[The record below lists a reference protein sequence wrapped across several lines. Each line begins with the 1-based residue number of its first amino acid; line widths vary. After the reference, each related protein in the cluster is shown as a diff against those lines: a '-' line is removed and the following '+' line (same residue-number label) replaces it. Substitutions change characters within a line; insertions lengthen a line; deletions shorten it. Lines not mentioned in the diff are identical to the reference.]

1 LSLIST
7 GTDPIISLIGRSEN
21 RKPVVGE
28 LVVVNSHTRGSLLV
42 VSIGVV
48 LFAVATLHHATEVTA
63 LESSLGPLLAFLI
76 DGIPALGIIYGGFYL
91 ASTDFE
97 VADQWVVGLW
107 CVAGA
112 MLFAGTMSATV
123 LVRAFENRAISEP
136 LFSLLVSA
144 EAGAIAG
151 FVAGFYNARA
161 RADARRAQRVTGGL
175 RVVNSAI
182 RHDLRNDLNTI
193 QIYAELVERDT
204 DETEYPTVI
213 RRKTEEAAERI
224 DDLDALGKAVTGDA
238 SLETVDI
245 VSLVEEIVAS
255 TEETY
260 DHAIETDM
268 PESVEVIANQALRS
282 VVDNLLENAVEHTD
296 ANPQIEVAVESTD
309 ETVRLSVSDD
319 GPGISED
326 ATQTIFDYRPDSTG
340 GGGLFLVK
348 TLVSEYG
355 GDVWVE
361 DSSSGGATFV
371 VELQRFE
378 EGSLSAEL
386 RRVKQR

>member
-1 LSLIST
+1 
-7 GTDPIISLIGRSEN
+7 
-21 RKPVVGE
+21 
-28 LVVVNSHTRGSLLV
+28 
-42 VSIGVV
+42 
-48 LFAVATLHHATEVTA
+48 
-63 LESSLGPLLAFLI
+63 
-76 DGIPALGIIYGGFYL
+76 
-91 ASTDFE
+91 
-97 VADQWVVGLW
+97 
-107 CVAGA
+107 